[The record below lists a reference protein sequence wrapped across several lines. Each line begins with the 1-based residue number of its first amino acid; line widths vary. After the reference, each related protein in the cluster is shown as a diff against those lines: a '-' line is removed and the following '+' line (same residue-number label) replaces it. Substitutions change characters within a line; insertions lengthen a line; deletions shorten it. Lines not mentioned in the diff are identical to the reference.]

1 MWQSRCGRVRLLDV
15 TPSAQTPVAPSSPV
29 SRSAQ
34 IALAACVVLL
44 LALLAYRGYGHRLAT
59 RPTETVSVRFDLNH
73 VERSDLEQIPGVGPK
88 LAQAIVEHRGE
99 KGHFQTLDQLR
110 DVKGFGPATFDKV
123 RPFLRVEPIPTP
135 QSELDPIPVLER
147 KKPEPAPVRMANSR
161 KLQTGDPPINVNIA
175 SLGQL
180 QQLPDVG
187 AVTAQSIIAARPI
200 KSLSDLDRVKG
211 IGTKRLEKLKLFV
224 KFE

>member
-1 MWQSRCGRVRLLDV
+1 M
-15 TPSAQTPVAPSSPV
+15 
-29 SRSAQ
+29 
-34 IALAACVVLL
+34 VLL

>member
-1 MWQSRCGRVRLLDV
+1 
-15 TPSAQTPVAPSSPV
+15 
-29 SRSAQ
+29 
-34 IALAACVVLL
+34 
-44 LALLAYRGYGHRLAT
+44 
-59 RPTETVSVRFDLNH
+59 
-73 VERSDLEQIPGVGPK
+73 
-88 LAQAIVEHRGE
+88 
-99 KGHFQTLDQLR
+99 
-110 DVKGFGPATFDKV
+110 
-123 RPFLRVEPIPTP
+123 
-135 QSELDPIPVLER
+135 
-147 KKPEPAPVRMANSR
+147 MANSR

-224 KFE
+224 TFE